1 MVFCVESMLD
11 IKLNVTE
18 MWKKTI
24 IDKKIETNLVLKSDL
39 SCDLSERRYS
49 QKTETNQVKITE
61 PLLNI
66 KKHHR
71 GSTRIN
77 PIVQN
82 CFSTSNT
89 I

>member
-1 MVFCVESMLD
+1 MLD

-49 QKTETNQVKITE
+49 QKTENALKTSFNLHVRFVLGAYKLHLKDSGKILKD
-61 PLLNI
+61 PKQL
-66 KKHHR
+66 
-71 GSTRIN
+71 
-77 PIVQN
+77 
-82 CFSTSNT
+82 
-89 I
+89 

>member
-1 MVFCVESMLD
+1 MLD

-49 QKTETNQVKITE
+49 QKTERDALK
-61 PLLNI
+61 
-66 KKHHR
+66 
-71 GSTRIN
+71 
-77 PIVQN
+77 
-82 CFSTSNT
+82 TSFNLHVRFVLGAYKLHLKDSGKNFKGP
-89 I
+89 

>member
-1 MVFCVESMLD
+1 MIFTCATCFLTMSEVDVRVIWKYFVKIVVFCVESMLD

-49 QKTETNQVKITE
+49 QKT
-61 PLLNI
+61 
-66 KKHHR
+66 
-71 GSTRIN
+71 
-77 PIVQN
+77 
-82 CFSTSNT
+82 
-89 I
+89 